1 MFVTRDKLS
10 IRYLVDEVNMNS
22 SVLGKNYLYPDR
34 LQYDIKHHNRNI
46 TTASSYPHIETRLP
60 LWIQVVNGIDSYV
73 VIFKEIAM

>member
-34 LQYDIKHHNRNI
+34 LQYDIKHHNRKI
-46 TTASSYPHIETRLP
+46 TTASSYP
-60 LWIQVVNGIDSYV
+60 Y
-73 VIFKEIAM
+73 